1 MYRYIISFGALS
13 KCSVSSSEVGHLVKV
28 SDDMFPKCYIRYL
41 IELFNDLSQTIGSDS
56 DSFGPN
62 KVI

>member
-13 KCSVSSSEVGHLVKV
+13 KCSVSSSEVGHVVEV

-41 IELFNDLSQTIGSDS
+41 IELFIMT
-56 DSFGPN
+56 
-62 KVI
+62 